1 MNSQHINKISYK
13 LYLKSHAHYSSY
25 ARTLSLSSHTQVCL
39 SRTLLLL
46 RMHTIAIFAHAQRS
60 ASHAHYSSHAR
71 TLQLSLHMHRGQP
84 LTHTTPLTHA
94 HYSYLCTCTEVCLS
108 CALLL
113 LRMHTIAIFTHAQ
126 RSASHAHYSSHKRTL
141 QLSLHMHRGL
151 PLTHTTPP
159 THAHYIQLSLHMHR
173 GLPPTHI
180 TPSTHTIAIFAH
192 AQRSASHAH
201 YSSHARTLYIAIFAN
216 AQRSASHAHYSFHA
230 HYSYLCTCTE
240 VCLPR
245 TLLLA
250 RTHTSYLCT
259 QRSASHTRLLPAMC
273 FRFTIRLKMEKGTF

>member
-1 MNSQHINKISYK
+1 MRI
-13 LYLKSHAHYSSY
+13 
-25 ARTLSLSSHTQVCL
+25 
-39 SRTLLLL
+39 
-46 RMHTIAIFAHAQRS
+46 
-60 ASHAHYSSHAR
+60 
-71 TLQLSLHMHRGQP
+71 
-84 LTHTTPLTHA
+84 TPLTHA
-94 HYSYLCTCTEVCLS
+94 HYSYLYTCTEVCLS
-108 CALLL
+108 RTLLL
-113 LRMHTIAIFTHAQ
+113 SQ
-126 RSASHAHYSSHKRTL
+126 
-141 QLSLHMHRGL
+141 
-151 PLTHTTPP
+151 
-159 THAHYIQLSLHMHR
+159 
-173 GLPPTHI
+173 
-180 TPSTHTIAIFAH
+180 THTIVIFTH

-201 YSSHARTLYIAIFAN
+201 YSSHARTLYIAIFAH